1 MPAKPEIE
9 GAEALSVGEL
19 TGRIKGLLEGA
30 FPELWVRG
38 EVSNLRMQAS
48 GHCYFTLKD
57 ERAQIAAVMFRGDAV
72 RSRVQLRDGQQ
83 IAAYGQVSV
92 YEVRGQYQLIV
103 RAVVED
109 GAGRLQAEFEK
120 LKQRLA
126 AEGLFAPEN
135 KVPLPSM
142 PRTIGFITSPTGAA
156 VQDFIR
162 ILTRRGWRGHLVVL
176 PAKVQGE
183 GAAAEMVA
191 MLELAQRAEGDCGLR
206 STCGRISE
214 IADRGMGGPEAEGGE
229 LKAAGRA
236 RKKKAAAV
244 PAELDLGFDVSGAP
258 EPSCPQPL
266 VSSLHP
272 ASRLLP
278 AFDLLVIGRGG
289 GSLEDLWAFNEEPLV
304 RAVAACRIPIIS
316 AVGHEIDFTLC
327 DFAAD
332 ARAETPSAA
341 AELISS
347 DFLEGAGRATD
358 ALRRLDELATDAL
371 ERAGDRLD
379 AARNHLRL
387 LSPSAQ
393 VEQAWLRLDDLGNR
407 LGAALRQATGAKR
420 ETLVAARNR
429 LERASPEMRVRFE
442 SQKLLGLW
450 KRLQA
455 ASPESVLNRGF
466 AIVRDEAGKPLAR
479 RAEVTAGAP
488 LQVQF
493 ADGTAKARAE

>member
-1 MPAKPEIE
+1 MPAKPDNA
-9 GAEALSVGEL
+9 AEALSVGEL
-19 TGRIKGLLEGA
+19 TGRIKDLLEGS

-38 EVSNLRMQAS
+38 EVSNLRLQAS

-57 ERAQIAAVMFRGDAV
+57 ERAQIAAVMFRGDVV
-72 RSRVQLRDGQQ
+72 RSRVQLRDGAQ
-83 IAAYGQVSV
+83 ISAFGQVSV

-126 AEGLFAPEN
+126 AEGLFAAEN
-135 KVPLPSM
+135 KVPLPAM

-176 PAKVQGE
+176 PAKVQGD
-183 GAAAEMVA
+183 GAAAEMIA
-191 MLELAQRAEGDCGLR
+191 MLELAQRTGPKPEDGSRKPEVGDQASG
-206 STCGRISE
+206 
-214 IADRGMGGPEAEGGE
+214 
-229 LKAAGRA
+229 AGKR
-236 RKKKAAAV
+236 RKKTVV
-244 PAELDLGFDVSGAP
+244 PPSELDLGLGEHLSTAEVRPPTTDI
-258 EPSCPQPL
+258 
-266 VSSLHP
+266 
-272 ASRLLP
+272 LP
-278 AFDLLVIGRGG
+278 PFDLLVIGRGG

-347 DFLEGAGRATD
+347 DFLDGAGRA
-358 ALRRLDELATDAL
+358 AQAAHRIDELATDTL
-371 ERAGDRLD
+371 ERARDRLA

-387 LSPSAQ
+387 LSPTAQ

-407 LGAALRQATGAKR
+407 LGSALRQTVGMRR
-420 ETLVAARNR
+420 EALAAARNR
-429 LERASPEMRVRFE
+429 LERASPETRVRFE

-455 ASPESVLNRGF
+455 ASPDSVLNRGF
-466 AIVRDEAGKPLAR
+466 AIVRDADGKPLAR
-479 RAEVTAGAP
+479 RAEVAAGAT

-493 ADGTAKARAE
+493 ADGTAKARAER

>member
-1 MPAKPEIE
+1 MPVPPDNA
-9 GAEALSVGEL
+9 AAAALTVGEL
-19 TGRIKGLLEGA
+19 TGRIKDLLEGA

-38 EVSNLRMQAS
+38 EVSNLRVQAS

-57 ERAQIAAVMFRGDAV
+57 ERAQIAAVMFRGDAA

-83 IAAYGQVSV
+83 LAAFGQVSV

-135 KVPLPSM
+135 KVPLPAM

-156 VQDFIR
+156 VQDFVR
-162 ILTRRGWRGHLVVL
+162 ILERRGWRGHLVVL

-191 MLELAQRAEGDCGLR
+191 MLELAQRPSQTTED
-206 STCGRISE
+206 GRRRTE
-214 IADRGMGGPEAEGGE
+214 DGEAKAGGRG
-229 LKAAGRA
+229 
-236 RKKKAAAV
+236 RKKQRTE
-244 PAELDLGFDVSGAP
+244 PAELDLGFATERAAESVVGPQS
-258 EPSCPQPL
+258 SVLCP
-266 VSSLHP
+266 
-272 ASRLLP
+272 R
-278 AFDLLVIGRGG
+278 FDLLVIGRGG

-347 DFLEGAGRATD
+347 DFLDGAGRA
-358 ALRRLDELATDAL
+358 AQAARRIDELATDTL
-371 ERAGDRLD
+371 ERAGDRLA

-387 LSPSAQ
+387 LAPSAQ

-407 LGAALRQATGAKR
+407 LGAALRQTVGLRR
-420 ETLVAARNR
+420 EALVAARNR
-429 LERASPEMRVRFE
+429 LERASPETRVRFE

-450 KRLQA
+450 KRLEA
-455 ASPESVLNRGF
+455 ASPAS
-466 AIVRDEAGKPLAR
+466 
-479 RAEVTAGAP
+479 
-488 LQVQF
+488 
-493 ADGTAKARAE
+493 

>member
-1 MPAKPEIE
+1 MPAKPDNAA
-9 GAEALSVGEL
+9 AEALSVGEL
-19 TGRIKGLLEGA
+19 TGRIKDLLEGA
-30 FPELWVRG
+30 FAELWVRG
-38 EVSNLRMQAS
+38 EVSNLRLQAS

-72 RSRVQLRDGQQ
+72 RSRVQLRDGEQ
-83 IAAYGQVSV
+83 IAAFGQVSV

-126 AEGLFAPEN
+126 AEGLFAAEN
-135 KVPLPSM
+135 KVPLPAM

-162 ILTRRGWRGHLVVL
+162 ILMRRGWRGHLVVL

-191 MLELAQRAEGDCGLR
+191 MLELAQRAGERREARGERTED
-206 STCGRISE
+206 GRQTTE
-214 IADRGMGGPEAEGGE
+214 DGG
-229 LKAAGRA
+229 LKAGGRG
-236 RKKKAAAV
+236 RKKKRTE
-244 PAELDLGFDVSGAP
+244 PAELDLRFGADTRS
-258 EPSCPQPL
+258 EPVVGGPSSAICPP
-266 VSSLHP
+266 
-272 ASRLLP
+272 
-278 AFDLLVIGRGG
+278 FDLLVIGRGG
-289 GSLEDLWAFNEEPLV
+289 GSLEDLWAFNEDPLV

-347 DFLEGAGRATD
+347 DFLDGAGRA
-358 ALRRLDELATDAL
+358 AQAARRIDELATDAL
-371 ERAGDRLD
+371 ERTGDRLD
-379 AARNHLRL
+379 AVRNHLRL
-387 LSPSAQ
+387 LSPTAQ

-407 LGAALRQATGAKR
+407 LGSALRQTVGLRR
-420 ETLVAARNR
+420 EALAAARNR

-455 ASPESVLNRGF
+455 ASPDSVLNRGF

-479 RAEVTAGAP
+479 RAEVAAGAA
-488 LQVQF
+488 LRVQF
-493 ADGTAKARAE
+493 ADGTAPARAE